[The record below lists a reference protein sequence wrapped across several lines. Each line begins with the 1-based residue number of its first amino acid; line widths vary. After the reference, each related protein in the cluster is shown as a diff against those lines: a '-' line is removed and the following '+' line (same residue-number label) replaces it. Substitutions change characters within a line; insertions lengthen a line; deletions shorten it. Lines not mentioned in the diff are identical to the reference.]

1 MALSITYA
9 ESVEGSPDSYGLC
22 CIDWFSRRQMHSLRA
37 CRREADANRVQ
48 ASMRCLNRYAF
59 GDCYGTCITVDL
71 WLSWSLLIFFL
82 RHRRRQDEENII
94 SQMAR
99 SKKPVHSED
108 CNASPASERKKL
120 CSAKWYPLRDTQLS
134 LCIKQGCGVESAHH

>member
-48 ASMRCLNRYAF
+48 ASMR
-59 GDCYGTCITVDL
+59 
-71 WLSWSLLIFFL
+71 
-82 RHRRRQDEENII
+82 
-94 SQMAR
+94 
-99 SKKPVHSED
+99 
-108 CNASPASERKKL
+108 
-120 CSAKWYPLRDTQLS
+120 
-134 LCIKQGCGVESAHH
+134 